1 MTTDSSSS
9 VNMDLDQGEFKFFV
23 GTFVDTPKAG
33 ELRIRRQHLLAIS
46 PEGYITHLAPLHS
59 EPSQLLL
66 STHPDSATSVTEIP
80 AHSFLLPT
88 FTDLHLHAPQYLYY
102 GTGLD
107 LPLLQWLEQYAYKA
121 EERIDASAELAE
133 RVYGRLVQRLK
144 ENGTGCVSLFGT
156 IGVRANLILAKKM
169 QEAGLRGFIGK
180 LSMDESPR
188 PTYGEPSASASLA
201 SVTEFIDSLQS
212 YLSSFKPH
220 ERLVEPIITPRFIP
234 VCSDELLVGLQKLGQ
249 ERGVRVQSHMC
260 EGRDQMDMVLKSRG
274 KKDQDLWDELGFLGP
289 KTLQAHVTYL
299 DEKMIPLVK
308 ERQLTMAHC
317 PLSNAYLSERQFPLR
332 EAIDADLQVGLGTDI
347 AGGYSPSIQ
356 VQMRTAVIISRLRE
370 GARCES
376 LDCSFAAADATEQ
389 EKASSSCNGHSK
401 GKSKNVKVDW
411 KEAVYLATRGGKK
424 GMGLGGAL
432 EVGMEFDA
440 QLIEL
445 ASKSSPSGTGPLDLF
460 DLQIDEDPS
469 KLDEA
474 WWNESIERWWCNG
487 DERNRK
493 GMWVQGKKIA

>member
-1 MTTDSSSS
+1 MTNDIAGSQ
-9 VNMDLDQGEFKFFV
+9 NQEGLKLFV
-23 GTFVDTPKAG
+23 GNFVDTPSAG
-33 ELRIRRQHLLAIS
+33 ELRIRREHLLAVS

-59 EPSQLLL
+59 DSSQLLL
-66 STHPDSATSVTEIP
+66 STHPDAAGSSLTQIP

-88 FTDLHLHAPQYLYY
+88 FTDLHLHAPQYMYY

-188 PTYGEPSASASLA
+188 PTYGESSASASLA
-201 SVTEFIDSLQS
+201 SVTDFIDSLQS

-249 ERGVRVQSHMC
+249 EKGVRVQSHMC
-260 EGRDQMDMVLKSRG
+260 EGRDQMDMVMKSRG
-274 KKDQDLWDELGFLGP
+274 KRDQDLWDELGFLGP

-299 DEKMIPLVK
+299 DENMIPLVK

-317 PLSNAYLSERQFPLR
+317 PLSNAYLSEKQFPLR

-356 VQMRTAVIISRLRE
+356 VQMRQAVIISRLRE

-376 LDCSFAAADATEQ
+376 LDCSFADADAQ
-389 EKASSSCNGHSK
+389 EADAAS
-401 GKSKNVKVDW
+401 SKNVKVDW

-432 EVGMEFDA
+432 EVGMEFDV

-445 ASKSSPSGTGPLDLF
+445 ASRSSPSGTGPLDLF
-460 DLQIDEDPS
+460 DLKVEEDPS